1 MSFAQ
6 LREIGYSTGFRI
18 ALIFL
23 LLFSLSAF
31 FLFGYVFW
39 KTSHYMVNE
48 VDFILYGRVNN
59 LQQLS
64 TAELINRIEQYDI
77 NDPADLNPR
86 ALFSKQGVRIVGGII
101 ELPKHISFDKPHYFF
116 AYREADQKRL
126 RLRGILHRLPETG
139 DILLVAKNIHEL
151 HEFNELL
158 VRALVSGGT
167 LMLLIGLIGGVV
179 IGLSSQRQLKLM
191 TQAIQKIIQG
201 DLSER
206 LPIKNN
212 YGDLNKLAVIIN
224 QMLDEIERLMQQLKG
239 TCDDIAHD
247 LKTPLTRLLAGLERM
262 QRKERTLDEYKL
274 AINQAMSD
282 ANSLL
287 LTFKALLRISEVENN
302 SPRASFTPVDLHK
315 IVSDVAEFF
324 EPLAEDK
331 QITLQLITSDTP
343 IIIMGDPHL
352 LFDALSNLLDNA
364 IKFTPAQGAVTITL
378 IEGEQ
383 QLRLE
388 VSDTG
393 IGIAEQ
399 EREAVL
405 RRFYRSES
413 SRSTPGN
420 GLGLSMVAAVAHI
433 HQMQLTISDANPG
446 CCVSLTMPH

>member
-1 MSFAQ
+1 
-6 LREIGYSTGFRI
+6 
-18 ALIFL
+18 
-23 LLFSLSAF
+23 
-31 FLFGYVFW
+31 
-39 KTSHYMVNE
+39 MVNE
-48 VDFILYGRVNN
+48 VDFILYGRINN

-64 TAELINRIEQYDI
+64 TTELINRIEQYDI

-86 ALFSKQGVRIVGGII
+86 TLFNKQGIRIAGGLMA
-101 ELPKHISFDKPHYFF
+101 LPKHISFDKPHYFF
-116 AYREADQKRL
+116 AYRVTDQKRL

-139 DILLVAKNIHEL
+139 DILLVAKNVHEL

-167 LMLLIGLIGGVV
+167 LILLIGLIGGIV

-212 YGDLNKLAVIIN
+212 YGDLNKLAIIIN

-262 QRKERTLDEYKL
+262 QRKERTLEEY
-274 AINQAMSD
+274 NQAITQGMTD

-302 SPRASFTPVDLHK
+302 TPRASFTQVDLHK
-315 IVSDVAEFF
+315 IVNDVAEFF

-331 QITLQLITSDTP
+331 QITLQVIAQDKP
-343 IIIMGDPHL
+343 VVIMGDPHL
-352 LFDALSNLLDNA
+352 LFDALSNLVDNA
-364 IKFTPAQGAVTITL
+364 IKFTPAQGAISITL
-378 IEGEQ
+378 INCAQ
-383 QLRLE
+383 QLKLA

-405 RRFYRSES
+405 RRFYRSER

-446 CCVSLTMPH
+446 CCISLTMPH